1 MEGFHFEFQGGFD
14 VGFARKFKDTNGSL
28 DFLLEIFV
36 LGREG
41 LLSTG
46 RGTNCKL
53 DAAERGMKESLAR
66 LSLIFSSLA
75 SDDLSFKYSKT

>member
-1 MEGFHFEFQGGFD
+1 MEGFHFQFKGGFN
-14 VGFARKFKDTNGSL
+14 VGFAAKFKDTNGSL

-46 RGTNCKL
+46 RGTNCKI
-53 DAAERGMKESLAR
+53 DVVG
-66 LSLIFSSLA
+66 LIFSSLA
-75 SDDLSFKYSKT
+75 SDNLSLKYSNM